1 MHIADVH
8 LGAEPDAGRAYS
20 ASRGREIWDSLARV
34 VKACNKEKA
43 DLLLIAG
50 DLFHRQP
57 LLRELKELRDLFG
70 TLKATQVVLIAGN
83 HDYLKRDSYYRT
95 FVWGENVHMI
105 LGGQISAVE
114 LPKLSAA
121 VYGLSYYGREITE
134 RLYDQELPKKRQK
147 YEILLAHG
155 GDERHIPIRKEKL
168 NALGYDYIALG
179 HIHRPQDMDNGNAPQ
194 KGGNGF
200 LGGQTV
206 ESRMAYSGALEP
218 IDKNDIGCH
227 GYILG
232 EMTKERCRIR
242 FVPCALRE
250 YVHLDVAVGKKMT
263 NRGLKACIRE
273 QIEAA
278 GTQNIYK
285 VTVKGF
291 HDPDILF
298 DLTDMDT
305 YGNIIELLD
314 ESKPEYDFQ
323 KLLAQNRGDLLGKY
337 IESLM
342 DYDEDSVEY
351 LALCEGVQ
359 ALMETRRG

>member
-1 MHIADVH
+1 M
-8 LGAEPDAGRAYS
+8 
-20 ASRGREIWDSLARV
+20 
-34 VKACNKEKA
+34 
-43 DLLLIAG
+43 LIAG

-57 LLRELKELRDLFG
+57 LLRELKELSDLFG
-70 TLKATQVVLIAGN
+70 TLSATQVVLVAGN

-114 LPKLSAA
+114 LPGLSAA

-134 RLYDQELPKKRQK
+134 RLYDQAFPKKRQK

-168 NALGYDYIALG
+168 GALGHDYIALG
-179 HIHRPQDMDNGNAPQ
+179 HIHRPQDMDSRNMLQRGA
-194 KGGNGF
+194 NGF
-200 LGGQTV
+200 LGGQAV

-218 IDKNDIGCH
+218 VDKNDTGPH

-232 EMTKERCRIR
+232 ELTKESCRIR

-250 YVHLDVAVGKKMT
+250 YVHLDVTAGKKMT

-273 QIEAA
+273 QIETT

-291 HDPDILF
+291 RDPDILF

-314 ESKPEYDFQ
+314 ESKPDYDFH
-323 KLLAQNRGDLLGKY
+323 KLLAQNPGDLLGKY

-342 DYDEDSVEY
+342 DHDEDSVEY